1 MTEFEK
7 IQNKNA
13 EVIHTLEY
21 LGVANITHMSDSDLR
36 RFNVLLDQFQQ
47 ISGAEL
53 LKRNTARMQKL
64 DDEQR
69 EQSIF

>member
-7 IQNKNA
+7 LQAKNETMINA
-13 EVIHTLEY
+13 LEY
-21 LGVANITHMSDSDLR
+21 FGLANITHMSDEHLR
-36 RFNVLLDQFQQ
+36 RFNVLLDHWQKL
-47 ISGAEL
+47 SGDEL

-69 EQSIF
+69 EQSSF